1 MSNARRR
8 RGYMR
13 RSGERRR
20 GSGNRGGFGMAG
32 TGKRRAHKGKPV
44 KFKKPAGFTLRK
56 QIRRLNSINLYQL
69 ERIDGSVIHL
79 KNTKILGRG
88 SISKKL
94 EVFATQFSTTAKEKI
109 EAAGGKAS
117 VEL

>member
-20 GSGNRGGFGMAG
+20 GSGNRGGVGMGG
-32 TGKRRAHKGKPV
+32 TGKRRAHKGTPV
-44 KFKKPAGFTLRK
+44 KYKKPAGFTLRK
-56 QIRRLNSINLYQL
+56 QIRRLNTINLHQL
-69 ERIDGSVIHL
+69 EQMNEKVIHL
-79 KNTKILGRG
+79 KNTKVLGKG
-88 SISKKL
+88 AISKTL
-94 EVFATQFSTTAKEKI
+94 EVFATQFSNAAKEKI

-117 VEL
+117 VEF